1 MRLKACYVMGR
12 IALRNAWR
20 QSAAT
25 SARKPHALNVVKV
38 RTAPSRRPLVVVKLD
53 IIVNCADVRN
63 SDDVMLHQRR
73 DLIRVASG
81 WLIRL
86 LEKEQAYVTNSPH
99 PIHFFC

>member
-1 MRLKACYVMGR
+1 MGR

-38 RTAPSRRPLVVVKLD
+38 RTAPSRRSLVVVKLD

-63 SDDVMLHQRR
+63 SDDVTGK
-73 DLIRVASG
+73 SG
-81 WLIRL
+81 CNGVPQYVSRL
-86 LEKEQAYVTNSPH
+86 
-99 PIHFFC
+99 F

>member
-1 MRLKACYVMGR
+1 MGR

-38 RTAPSRRPLVVVKLD
+38 RTAPSRRSLVVVKLD

-63 SDDVMLHQRR
+63 SDDVI
-73 DLIRVASG
+73 IRPI
-81 WLIRL
+81 LRIRMPWQEL
-86 LEKEQAYVTNSPH
+86 CKSM
-99 PIHFFC
+99 CW

>member
-1 MRLKACYVMGR
+1 MGR

-63 SDDVMLHQRR
+63 SDDVI
-73 DLIRVASG
+73 IRPI
-81 WLIRL
+81 LRIRMQ
-86 LEKEQAYVTNSPH
+86 K
-99 PIHFFC
+99 